1 MPLLRQDLLAVG
13 MPLGVRKKW
22 VLLFAS
28 VERALFMRLSD
39 AIWSKAAKLG
49 KTYSPG
55 ALSLSTGRSSSPKP
69 TNFKTKYLGQ
79 PTSDLD
85 F

>member
-22 VLLFAS
+22 ILLFAS

-39 AIWSKAAKLG
+39 AIWSKAAKLRAYCG
-49 KTYSPG
+49 EAVELASGVWRT
-55 ALSLSTGRSSSPKP
+55 
-69 TNFKTKYLGQ
+69 
-79 PTSDLD
+79 
-85 F
+85 